1 MKPFTIIKTENEDLE
16 KLVSNSINAFTT
28 GRLLALLAFIF
39 TFSTST
45 QAQDLPLANGEKY
58 IIGDIKVTGTVS
70 FNEQTVI
77 AYTGLKEG
85 EEIYI
90 PGERLS
96 KIVQKLWDIG
106 SFSDINFYITNVEGN
121 VADLELEIQ
130 EVPQLAQA
138 RIQGV
143 KKKREKE
150 ELIEENSLTPGT
162 KVTEN
167 LITTTKNYI
176 ENKYKKEGYFN
187 TKVAINTIPVED
199 TATSQAN
206 RVNMVVNVDR
216 GDRVKIED
224 IEFIGNEVFSDAKL
238 RRNMKNTKEKNIFRF
253 WKRSKFV
260 RSDYQE
266 DKVAVVDKYKENGF
280 RNARI
285 VSDSLVRIDDETI
298 ALQLKIEEGDRYYI
312 GEIDFVGNSVYTD
325 EQLSRVFGIQKGDV
339 YNGVL
344 LDKRIADNTKPDA
357 QDLTNL
363 YQNNGYLFSNINLV
377 ETSVENDTIDFEV
390 RISEGKEAY
399 FNKIRVTGND
409 RTKDNVIYRELLTKP
424 GQKYSKANIMGTL
437 RELGQ
442 LGFFD
447 AEQLTPNLIDPN
459 PNTGTLDLEY
469 SVVESGA
476 SQIELQ
482 GGYGGGGFIG
492 TLGLSF
498 NNFSLGNIFD
508 KEAYKPVPMGDG
520 QSLSLRAQASTFYQ
534 TYSLSFREPWLGGVK
549 PVSFSTS
556 FSYTRQFLFD
566 RFSTSGSNVD
576 RSRSFDILGVSVGLA
591 KRLSVPDRFM
601 TVSHA
606 VGFQRY
612 DLNNYNTGL
621 FTFGDGYSNNLTY
634 TFGLTRDNTYT
645 NPVFPVGG
653 SQFRLTAKFTPPY
666 SLWNGVDYA
675 NLGEQEEF
683 QLKDAEGNFIGANGQ
698 RVTPANAIP
707 DQRKVDQEKFKWLEF
722 YKVKFNGTWYTTLA
736 NFGTNKNL
744 VLRTNAEYG
753 FLGAYNNER
762 GIPPFE
768 RFYLGGDGLGA
779 YSLDGRETIQLRGY
793 ENQSVVPLDR
803 PTGTRD
809 DGATIY
815 NKYSLEMRFPITL
828 KQSASIYA
836 LTFLEGG
843 ASYDNFRDFN
853 PFQLNRSAGAGIRI
867 FMPMFGLLG
876 IDFGYGFDQ
885 VVGEQGPHGWE
896 THFILNQQF

>member
-1 MKPFTIIKTENEDLE
+1 M
-16 KLVSNSINAFTT
+16 SNSVNAFTIN
-28 GRLLALLAFIF
+28 RALALLAFIF
-39 TFSTST
+39 IFSIPT

-58 IIGDIKVTGTVS
+58 IIGDIKVTGNTS
-70 FNEQTVI
+70 FNEQTII
-77 AYTGLKEG
+77 AYTGLKKG

-90 PGERLS
+90 PGQRLS
-96 KIVQKLWDIG
+96 KVVQKLWDIG

-121 VADLELEIQ
+121 VADLELEVQ
-130 EVPQLAQA
+130 EVPQLANA
-138 RIQGV
+138 RIQGI

-150 ELIEENSLTPGT
+150 ELIKENNLTTGT

-176 ENKYKKEGYFN
+176 ESKYRKDGYFN
-187 TKVAINTIPVED
+187 TKVAINTIPVKD
-199 TATSQAN
+199 STNAN
-206 RVNMVVNVDR
+206 KVNMVVNVDR
-216 GDRVKIED
+216 GDRVKID
-224 IEFIGNEVFSDAKL
+224 AIDFVGNQEFSDAKL
-238 RRNMKNTKEKNIFRF
+238 RRNMKNTKQKNFLRF

-260 RSDYQE
+260 RDDYQE
-266 DKVAVVDKYKENGF
+266 DKVSVIDKYKENGF
-280 RNARI
+280 RDARI
-285 VSDSLVRIDDETI
+285 VSDTLVKKEDGDI
-298 ALQLKIEEGDRYYI
+298 ALQLEIEEGTRYYI
-312 GEIDFVGNSVYTD
+312 GDIEFIGNSVYTD
-325 EQLSRVFGIQKGDV
+325 DQLARIFGIKTGDV

-344 LDKRIADNTKPDA
+344 LDKRIMDNTKPDA

-377 ETSVENDTIDFEV
+377 ETNVENDTIYFEV
-390 RISEGKEAY
+390 RITEGKEAY
-399 FNKIRVTGND
+399 FDEIRVTGND
-409 RTKDNVIYRELLTKP
+409 RTKDHVIYRELLTKP
-424 GQKYSKANIMGTL
+424 GQKYSKANVIATI

-447 AEQLTPNLIDPN
+447 AEQLEPQFIDPN

-498 NNFSLGNIFD
+498 NNFSLSGIFD
-508 KEAYKPVPMGDG
+508 KDAYRPVPMGDG
-520 QSLSLRAQASTFYQ
+520 QSLSLRAQASTYYQ

-566 RFSTSGSNVD
+566 YVNRKAD
-576 RSRSFDILGVSVGLA
+576 KSRSFDILGVSVGLA
-591 KRLSVPDRFM
+591 KRLSVPDRYM

-612 DLNNYNTGL
+612 ELNNYNTGL

-645 NPVFPVGG
+645 NPVFPIGG

-666 SLWNGVDYA
+666 SLWNGVDYE
-675 NLGEQEEF
+675 NLGDQREF
-683 QLKDAEGNFIGANGQ
+683 QLEDENGNLVNESGA
-698 RVTPANAIP
+698 RVSPENAVP
-707 DQRKVDQEKFKWLEF
+707 DQSKIDQEKFKWLEF

-753 FLGAYNNER
+753 FLGAYNNNR
-762 GIPPFE
+762 GVPPFE

-793 ENQSVVPLDR
+793 PNQSVVPIDR
-803 PTGTRD
+803 PTGATD

-815 NKYSLEMRFPITL
+815 NKYSLELRFPITL

-836 LTFLEGG
+836 LSFLEGG

-876 IDFGYGFDQ
+876 IDFGYGFDPI
-885 VVGEQGPHGWE
+885 VGQQGPNGWE

>member
-1 MKPFTIIKTENEDLE
+1 ME
-16 KLVSNSINAFTT
+16 KLVSNLVNAFTFK
-28 GRLLALLAFIF
+28 RVLALFAFIF
-39 TFSTST
+39 ILSSST

-58 IIGDIKVTGTVS
+58 IIGDIKVTGNTT

-77 AYTGLKEG
+77 AYTGLRKG

-90 PGERLS
+90 PGQRLS

-130 EVPQLAQA
+130 EVPQLAEA
-138 RIQGV
+138 RIQGIR
-143 KKKREKE
+143 KKRKKE
-150 ELIEENSLTPGT
+150 ELLEENELTAGT

-176 ENKYKKEGYFN
+176 ENKYKKDGYFN
-187 TKVAINTIPVED
+187 TKVAINTIPVQD
-199 TATSQAN
+199 TANAN

-216 GDRVKIED
+216 GERVKIDD
-224 IEFIGNEVFSDAKL
+224 IEFIGNEKFSDAKL
-238 RRNMKNTKEKNIFRF
+238 RRSMKNTKKKNFFRF

-260 RSDYQE
+260 REDYQE
-266 DKVAVVDKYKENGF
+266 DKVSLINNYKESGF
-280 RNARI
+280 RDARI
-285 VSDSLVRIDDETI
+285 VSDTLIRQGDKDI
-298 ALQLKIEEGDRYYI
+298 ALQLKVEEGDRYYI
-312 GEIDFVGNSVYTD
+312 GDIEFIGNSVYTD
-325 EQLSRVFGIQKGDV
+325 DQLSRVFGIQTGDV

-344 LDKRIADNTKPDA
+344 LDKRIMDNTKPDA

-377 ETSVENDTIDFEV
+377 ETNVENDTIDFEI
-390 RISEGKEAY
+390 RITEGKEAF
-399 FNKIRVTGND
+399 FNEIRVTGND
-409 RTKDNVIYRELLTKP
+409 RTKDHVIYRELLTKP
-424 GQKYSKANIMGTL
+424 GQKYSKANVIATI

-447 AEQLTPNLIDPN
+447 AEQLEPQFIDPN

-498 NNFSLGNIFD
+498 NNFSLSGIFD
-508 KEAYKPVPMGDG
+508 KESYRPVPMGDG
-520 QSLSLRAQASTFYQ
+520 QSLSLRAQASTYYQ

-566 RFSTSGSNVD
+566 YVNREAD

-591 KRLSVPDRFM
+591 KRLSVPDRYM
-601 TVSHA
+601 TVSHS

-621 FTFGDGYSNNLTY
+621 FSFGDGYSNNLTY

-653 SQFRLTAKFTPPY
+653 SQFRLTAKLTPPY

-675 NLGEQEEF
+675 NLGEQREF
-683 QLKDAEGNFIGANGQ
+683 QLEDENGNLINNEGA
-698 RVTPANAIP
+698 RVSPENAVP
-707 DQRKVDQEKFKWLEF
+707 DRSKVDQEKFKWLEF
-722 YKVKFNGTWYTTLA
+722 YKIKFNGTWYTTLA
-736 NFGTNKNL
+736 NFGASKNL

-753 FLGAYNNER
+753 FLGAYNNDR
-762 GIPPFE
+762 GVPPFE

-793 ENQSVVPLDR
+793 PKQSVVPLDR
-803 PTGTRD
+803 TSGATD

-815 NKYSLEMRFPITL
+815 NKYSLELRFPITL

-836 LTFLEGG
+836 LTFMEGG

-876 IDFGYGFDQ
+876 IDFGYGFDPI
-885 VVGEQGPHGWE
+885 VGQPGPNGWE